1 MSCTR
6 CVPGCVMVYE
16 PLLAALSARPCGSS
30 TTALGMTCVCA
41 WMNKESG
48 PEVAPLTSTCSWR
61 LPSASVLSP
70 LPISPW
76 YVWPGCSVAG
86 ATAIWLAMPLGRLGV
101 APPVGTAVTPGA
113 ASATTGRPPRSTRT
127 WKLPP
132 VAGEKLVTPTL
143 SVPPSLTITLRRDS
157 VRLPRQSS
165 LVSGAAPG
173 GVTSKMGSNSVAV
186 RVTTTCSPASTG
198 TFRFTCP
205 PGASCPSCSKSG
217 RAAWPGCCAG
227 APVGDPPEPEQPT
240 ETAPSRAMRQSLSFT
255 VAFLSQV
262 PGEPAATKESYA
274 VGVGVSPAIRRSVV
288 GGRDRRPRGATAE
301 AQLGT

>member
-1 MSCTR
+1 
-6 CVPGCVMVYE
+6 
-16 PLLAALSARPCGSS
+16 
-30 TTALGMTCVCA
+30 
-41 WMNKESG
+41 
-48 PEVAPLTSTCSWR
+48 
-61 LPSASVLSP
+61 
-70 LPISPW
+70 
-76 YVWPGCSVAG
+76 
-86 ATAIWLAMPLGRLGV
+86 MPLGRLGV

-143 SVPPSLTITLRRDS
+143 SVPPSLTMTLRRDS

-186 RVTTTCSPASTG
+186 SVTTTCSPASTG

-255 VAFLSQV
+255 VAFLSQA

-274 VGVGVSPAIRRSVV
+274 VGVGVVPCDPSECCRQVEGVGAWRRGSGSRGGGEWWPGGAAARVVWAPRAEAHRRQTWPRFLEKSSPFGGGL
-288 GGRDRRPRGATAE
+288 GGRKRLQVEG
-301 AQLGT
+301 